1 MNVVPTKQDPT
12 AATKTE
18 QRGEDRV
25 FLCYFERHGIMD
37 GSILTISLKSA
48 LTGGKL
54 FTHRSRDFKQPPTMT
69 FPLRL
74 ARDWQSWLTSAK
86 LWTTATSAELR
97 NEIDTMIDQGKL
109 YVPKIRF
116 ETPQSLQSK
125 QEQGRWE
132 PHVSNTVETEPLQ
145 MASQPLPDPA
155 KDADSDA
162 DGAMQIGSDCEKGD
176 DEGNAADPVG
186 AKALRDQL
194 EIKETEL
201 RDLRKELEAAALYG
215 GGFDASGNPVAYKS
229 SSRRP
234 RDQLPQFWDLATPR
248 QKQIIENDLASKM
261 AKLRVDIDKL
271 DKELQALRANVAL
284 DFYARSGQTESVV
297 IPSLKGFV
305 CRYAGFGGSGG
316 LESIRPSVEPDCR
329 ASSLSGSSSE
339 QPRLLNKPSPLK

>member
-1 MNVVPTKQDPT
+1 
-12 AATKTE
+12 
-18 QRGEDRV
+18 
-25 FLCYFERHGIMD
+25 MD

-74 ARDWQSWLTSAK
+74 ARDWQAWLTSAK

-132 PHVSNTVETEPLQ
+132 PNVSNKVETEPL
-145 MASQPLPDPA
+145 PGPA
-155 KDADSDA
+155 EDADRDA
-162 DGAMQIGSDCEKGD
+162 DDAMQIGANCEKGD
-176 DEGNAADPVG
+176 DEGHAADPVG
-186 AKALRDQL
+186 AKALPDQL

-201 RDLRKELEAAALYG
+201 RDLRKELEAASLYG
-215 GGFDASGNPVAYKS
+215 GGVDASGNPVAYKS

-234 RDQLPQFWDLATPR
+234 RDQLPQFWDLATPK
-248 QKQIIENDLASKM
+248 QKQIIENDLAS
-261 AKLRVDIDKL
+261 R
-271 DKELQALRANVAL
+271 RANP
-284 DFYARSGQTESVV
+284 F
-297 IPSLKGFV
+297 P
-305 CRYAGFGGSGG
+305 
-316 LESIRPSVEPDCR
+316 
-329 ASSLSGSSSE
+329 
-339 QPRLLNKPSPLK
+339 